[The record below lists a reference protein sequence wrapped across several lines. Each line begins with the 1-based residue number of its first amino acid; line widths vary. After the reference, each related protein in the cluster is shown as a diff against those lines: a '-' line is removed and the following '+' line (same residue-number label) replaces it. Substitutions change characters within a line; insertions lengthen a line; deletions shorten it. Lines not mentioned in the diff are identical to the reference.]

1 MESDSKWFNEQ
12 FGKLQLQQES
22 IFNMLEKIQ
31 ATQEKMNMDLATI
44 KAELDTLKTAVDNT
58 VTNLATMQTNLNT
71 AIANE
76 DLTAMQAIS
85 DEITGMITELTP
97 APTA

>member
-1 MESDSKWFNEQ
+1 MDRGEYKWFKEQ
-12 FGKLQLQQES
+12 FES
-22 IFNMLEKIQ
+22 MFHMLSKIQ

-76 DLTAMQAIS
+76 DLTAMQAIHPLS
-85 DEITGMITELTP
+85 P
-97 APTA
+97 QKSS